1 MKKILYITILKND
14 PGILSSMSATDTK
27 YQTFYNNTAAS
38 NIGAFEKVNSLILA
52 GDDSDALVLNSG
64 ISPTN
69 LMEINRQTV
78 NTIFINSWAKGRFN
92 LTGTEY
98 NTLYGIAAQ
107 QPLLGGSGVYSAR
120 IMVGEP
126 TGNLSSNRTMGE
138 NNNNITPKSNIA
150 GLIYPNPVTG
160 EANIDYAI
168 NSGNNVILTIFGLA
182 GNKLAE
188 YALNKDET
196 HFSFSTNL
204 FKSGIY
210 FYQLRVDGS
219 AIEQNKFIII
229 K

>member
-38 NIGAFEKVNSLILA
+38 NIGTFEKVNSFIHW
-52 GDDSDALVLNSG
+52 GDYSDAQVLNSG

-98 NTLYGIAAQ
+98 NTLCGIAAQ

-120 IMVGEP
+120 VMVGQQSAR
-126 TGNLSSNRTMGE
+126 LSSTRTVDD
-138 NNNNITPKSNIA
+138 NHSNIIA
-150 GLIYPNPVTG
+150 TPIVGKIYPNPAKD
-160 EANIDYAI
+160 EAYIDYQLQEGQTGKVMFFNI
-168 NSGNNVILTIFGLA
+168 TGQLLSEYTMFNGS
-182 GNKLAE
+182 NKLIINTE
-188 YALNKDET
+188 RY
-196 HFSFSTNL
+196 
-204 FKSGIY
+204 KSGIY
-210 FYQLRVDGS
+210 FYRVLVNNNI
-219 AIEQNKFIII
+219 IENDKLIII